1 MNAAARGPRKA
12 AASGAPQP
20 APLSAKVRGLGVAV
34 VCLTSLAQLARALV
48 RVDDRSLWPWYLG
61 LGAAYMALFAFTVMR
76 PPGRRW
82 QAHALLAGQCL
93 IVLSLLSLEHHQDF
107 MTGLFVPIALEAAL
121 LFAGRETWTWVAV
134 LAALIVGSL
143 MFYLEPLEGLSQA
156 LASLALEIVLAAYV
170 VVAREIES
178 ARRRSQVMLE
188 ELQAAHDRLQGTPH
202 RPASWPP
209 WLSATVWPATST
221 SRSRRRSPA
230 FLRRRGRREP
240 SLRAPRT
247 APARRLGRTTP
258 LARSL
263 PLHCSRRSKR
273 TPRRRCPRCAASSPS
288 CARKARSLSAGAA
301 RGRER
306 HIAQGTATILSAG
319 GAL

>member
-93 IVLSLLSLEHHQDF
+93 IVLALLSLEHHQDF

-188 ELQAAHDRLQGTPH
+188 ELQAAHDRLQAYAAQAGELAALAERH
-202 RPASWPP
+202 R
-209 WLSATVWPATST
+209 V
-221 SRSRRRSPA
+221 
-230 FLRRRGRREP
+230 
-240 SLRAPRT
+240 
-247 APARRLGRTTP
+247 ARDLNE
-258 LARSL
+258 SV
-263 PLHCSRRSKR
+263 
-273 TPRRRCPRCAASSPS
+273 AASV
-288 CARKARSLSAGAA
+288 AGVLEAAGAA
-301 RGRER
+301 RAVLAGAEDGTGAETGSDDAARAESAAPLLAALQADTQAALAQMR
-306 HIAQGTATILSAG
+306 GLIAELRPK
-319 GAL
+319 GA

>member
-1 MNAAARGPRKA
+1 VNAAARGPRKA
-12 AASGAPQP
+12 AASGAPEP

-82 QAHALLAGQCL
+82 QAHVLLAGQCF

-188 ELQAAHDRLQGTPH
+188 ELQAAHGRLQAYAAQAGELAALAERH
-202 RPASWPP
+202 R
-209 WLSATVWPATST
+209 V
-221 SRSRRRSPA
+221 
-230 FLRRRGRREP
+230 
-240 SLRAPRT
+240 
-247 APARRLGRTTP
+247 ARDLNE
-258 LARSL
+258 SV
-263 PLHCSRRSKR
+263 
-273 TPRRRCPRCAASSPS
+273 AASV
-288 CARKARSLSAGAA
+288 AGVLEAA
-301 RGRER
+301 RAARAVLASAEDGTGAETGPDDAARAESAAPLLAALQADTQAALAQMR
-306 HIAQGTATILSAG
+306 GLIAELRPK
-319 GAL
+319 GA

>member
-1 MNAAARGPRKA
+1 VNAAARGPRKA
-12 AASGAPQP
+12 AASGAPEP

-82 QAHALLAGQCL
+82 QAHVLLAGQCL
-93 IVLSLLSLEHHQDF
+93 IVLALLSLEHHQDF

-188 ELQAAHDRLQGTPH
+188 ELQAVHGRLQAYAAQAGELAALAERH
-202 RPASWPP
+202 R
-209 WLSATVWPATST
+209 V
-221 SRSRRRSPA
+221 
-230 FLRRRGRREP
+230 
-240 SLRAPRT
+240 
-247 APARRLGRTTP
+247 ARDLNE
-258 LARSL
+258 SV
-263 PLHCSRRSKR
+263 
-273 TPRRRCPRCAASSPS
+273 AASV
-288 CARKARSLSAGAA
+288 AGVLEAAAAA
-301 RGRER
+301 RAVLASAEDGTGAETGPDDAARAESAAPLLAALQADTQAALAQMR
-306 HIAQGTATILSAG
+306 GLIAELRPK
-319 GAL
+319 GA

>member
-82 QAHALLAGQCL
+82 QAHALLAGQCF

-188 ELQAAHDRLQGTPH
+188 ELQAAHGRLQAYAAQAGELAALAERH
-202 RPASWPP
+202 R
-209 WLSATVWPATST
+209 V
-221 SRSRRRSPA
+221 
-230 FLRRRGRREP
+230 
-240 SLRAPRT
+240 
-247 APARRLGRTTP
+247 ARDLNE
-258 LARSL
+258 SV
-263 PLHCSRRSKR
+263 
-273 TPRRRCPRCAASSPS
+273 AASV
-288 CARKARSLSAGAA
+288 AGVLEAA
-301 RGRER
+301 RAARAVLASAEDGTGAETGPDDAARAESAAPLLAALQADTQAALAQMR
-306 HIAQGTATILSAG
+306 GLIAELRPK
-319 GAL
+319 GA

>member
-1 MNAAARGPRKA
+1 VNAAARGPRKA

-34 VCLTSLAQLARALV
+34 VCLTSLAQLARALL
-48 RVDDRSLWPWYLG
+48 RVDDRGLWPWYLG

-82 QAHALLAGQCL
+82 QAHALLAGQCF

-188 ELQAAHDRLQGTPH
+188 ELQAVHGRLQAYAAQAGELAALAERH
-202 RPASWPP
+202 R
-209 WLSATVWPATST
+209 V
-221 SRSRRRSPA
+221 
-230 FLRRRGRREP
+230 
-240 SLRAPRT
+240 
-247 APARRLGRTTP
+247 ARDLNE
-258 LARSL
+258 SV
-263 PLHCSRRSKR
+263 
-273 TPRRRCPRCAASSPS
+273 AASV
-288 CARKARSLSAGAA
+288 AGVLEAAAAA
-301 RGRER
+301 RAVLASAEDGTGAETGPDDAARAESAAPLLAALQADTQAALAQMR
-306 HIAQGTATILSAG
+306 GLIAELRPK
-319 GAL
+319 GA